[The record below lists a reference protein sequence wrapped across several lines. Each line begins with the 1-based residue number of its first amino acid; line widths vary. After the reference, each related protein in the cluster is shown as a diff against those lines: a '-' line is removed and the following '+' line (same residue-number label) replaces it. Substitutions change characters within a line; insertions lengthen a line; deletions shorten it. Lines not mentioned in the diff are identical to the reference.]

1 VCARARWR
9 KEEVSLGKPSPTFSL
24 PTKRRLVGEELPEK
38 LPVGRDLFFFNYPWG
53 LPGSLD
59 QTGGERERAGR
70 LGQERRGETQTTSAR
85 WEEEEVRGDAG
96 IQRKMRRWVLAI
108 AIPILAAA
116 SAAALFLG
124 AEAQAVQQG
133 HQTERISGETV
144 REREREREREK
155 EMMGL
160 FSLRLFPSCFSS

>member
-1 VCARARWR
+1 MCARARWR

-96 IQRKMRRWVLAI
+96 IQRKMRRWVLAV
-108 AIPILAAA
+108 AILAAA
-116 SAAALFLG
+116 SAAALLLG
-124 AEAQAVQQG
+124 AEAQQQG
-133 HQTERISGETV
+133 HQTERISGERWRTSSSPIIPASISV
-144 REREREREREK
+144 AVDLSGS
-155 EMMGL
+155 GL
-160 FSLRLFPSCFSS
+160 L

>member
-1 VCARARWR
+1 MCARARWR

-96 IQRKMRRWVLAI
+96 IQRKMRRWVLAV
-108 AIPILAAA
+108 AILAAA
-116 SAAALFLG
+116 SAAALLLG
-124 AEAQAVQQG
+124 AEAQQQG
-133 HQTERISGETV
+133 HQTERISGERWRTSSSPIIPASISVAVDPV
-144 REREREREREK
+144 RP
-155 EMMGL
+155 
-160 FSLRLFPSCFSS
+160 SLNPKSR